1 MDEFEIAKWWTAERR
16 AWLYKVAVAAVPL
29 MIAVGL
35 VTGDMAQLILNVL
48 SAVLGV
54 SATGMALTNVTP
66 DSVFKIAVEVEEDG
80 GGNPDQ

>member
-1 MDEFEIAKWWTAERR
+1 
-16 AWLYKVAVAAVPL
+16 
-29 MIAVGL
+29 
-35 VTGDMAQLILNVL
+35 VL

-80 GGNPDQ
+80 DGDSAD